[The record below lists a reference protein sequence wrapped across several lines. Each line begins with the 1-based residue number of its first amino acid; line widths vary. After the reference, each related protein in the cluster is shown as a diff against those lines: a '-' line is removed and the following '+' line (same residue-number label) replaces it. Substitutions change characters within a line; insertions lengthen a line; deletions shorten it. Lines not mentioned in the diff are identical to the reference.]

1 MGFIRVANESMCRP
15 IRELTQVKGRDTSRH
30 VLACF
35 GGAGGQHA
43 CAIARSLGIK
53 VVLIHR
59 YSGILSAYGM
69 TLADVAHEEQ
79 EAFGKVYDTHNFA
92 YIDERLTRYGVRK
105 MVPLKGPTQMDP
117 SLPNLLK
124 EDQFLNSSLS
134 KSLLKSVTSKTKG
147 ELVDVNFILKS
158 VEIGSGK
165 FGGKLAASGILRRR
179 TEMNNEVVHSRNIHE
194 SVRLVKSKVRPGCS
208 CLHTPTATIYSD
220 TVC

>member
-1 MGFIRVANESMCRP
+1 MLF
-15 IRELTQVKGRDTSRH
+15 
-30 VLACF
+30 
-35 GGAGGQHA
+35 
-43 CAIARSLGIK
+43 
-53 VVLIHR
+53 
-59 YSGILSAYGM
+59 
-69 TLADVAHEEQ
+69 
-79 EAFGKVYDTHNFA
+79 
-92 YIDERLTRYGVRK
+92 RLTLTLSVLTERRAFAPYGLCGRSPESKGLNLLLRSNGVILNLGPKCSIPVHVGDLFRLPIPGGGSYGVRK